1 LTPAPDAAAEIR
13 DEPQTENQGSRAE
26 GASVYSPHLPFAT
39 LIFAMWFKNLVVYR
53 LPAGW
58 SMSAAELEE
67 RLAKRALVACGPYDM
82 VTRGWVFPSPA
93 HLFVHTVQRQHLIAL
108 GVDQKLLPS
117 SIIRQVAVERAAELT
132 QEQGYPVSRRQ
143 MRELKE
149 KVTEE
154 LRARALTKR
163 SQTRAWIDPDNG
175 WFVVDAAGDAKADEL
190 VTVLRETL
198 DTFAVTLLETESSPS
213 RGMAAWLMLGD
224 APLRFAIDQDLE
236 MQNADKTKA
245 TIRYARHPLE
255 GKEIQQHL
263 QTGKYVTRMGLTWSD
278 RIAFILTEKL
288 QLKRVQFLDINKESA
303 QDEQRDP
310 LEQFDIDFAL
320 MSGEFAQLLSDL
332 EEALGG
338 QAEKK
343 AA

>member
-1 LTPAPDAAAEIR
+1 
-13 DEPQTENQGSRAE
+13 
-26 GASVYSPHLPFAT
+26 
-39 LIFAMWFKNLVVYR
+39 MWFKNLVIYR
-53 LPAGW
+53 LPADW

-82 VTRGWVFPSPA
+82 MTRGWVFPSPEQR
-93 HLFVHTVQRQHLIAL
+93 FVHTVQRQHLIAL

-117 SIIRQVAVERAAELT
+117 SVIRQVATERAAQLT

-143 MRELKE
+143 MRELKD

-163 SQTRAWIDPDNG
+163 RMTRAWIDPTNG
-175 WFVVDAAGDAKADEL
+175 WFVVDAAGEPRADEL

-198 DTFAVTLLETESSPS
+198 DTFPVVLMETESSPS
-213 RGMAAWLMLGD
+213 RGMASWLMLGD
-224 APLRFAIDQDLE
+224 APLRFSIDQDLE
-236 MQNADKTKA
+236 MQAADKTKA
-245 TIRYARHPLE
+245 TIKYTRHPLE

-263 QTGKYVTRMGLTWSD
+263 QSGKYATRLGLTWSD

-310 LEQFDIDFAL
+310 QEQFDIDFAL

-332 EEALGG
+332 QEALGG
-338 QAEKK
+338 QMQKK